1 MARSEPTLTVTCNG
15 CGVRVRCEM
24 TQLGSNDWASDTVSA
39 ELKAAGWTRSGN
51 RDYCP
56 ECSKEKANAK

>member
-1 MARSEPTLTVTCNG
+1 
-15 CGVRVRCEM
+15 M